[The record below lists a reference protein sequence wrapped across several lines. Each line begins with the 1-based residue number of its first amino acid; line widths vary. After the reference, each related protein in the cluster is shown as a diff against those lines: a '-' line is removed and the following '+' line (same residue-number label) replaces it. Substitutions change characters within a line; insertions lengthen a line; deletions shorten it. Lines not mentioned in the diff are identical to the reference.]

1 MKFWQALAVAVVLG
15 GTAPVAIA
23 QEPPETFDEPAVVE
37 EEPLF
42 FDVTLGPQLGA
53 YVPLGGGTTVVPL
66 VGFEATKY
74 VAWPLYLGASAY
86 AGPMVGVPG
95 VNLFAF
101 GGAKAG
107 LLVRVRQFSL
117 EPGVVVGAAFGGR
130 TPSAFSPAVLPD
142 LTVHWDLAE
151 DFTLRT
157 GLGYLFTP
165 SLAGMSGP
173 LARIGMS
180 F

>member
-1 MKFWQALAVAVVLG
+1 MTKLWHAATVMGMLALA
-15 GTAPVAIA
+15 APAALA
-23 QEPPETFDEPAVVE
+23 QVEEAPAVIE

-42 FDVTLGPQLGA
+42 FDVTVGPQLGV
-53 YVPLGGGTTVVPL
+53 YMPLGGGAPVVPL
-66 VGFEATKY
+66 VGAEATKY
-74 VAWPLYLGASAY
+74 VAWPLYLGAAAY
-86 AGPMVGVPG
+86 VGPMASGPR

-107 LLVRVRQFSL
+107 LLVRVREFSL
-117 EPGVVVGAAFGGR
+117 EPGVLVGAAHGGL
-130 TPSAFSPAVLPD
+130 TPSAFGPAVLPD
-142 LTVHWDLAE
+142 LTVHWDLTP

-173 LARIGMS
+173 IGRIGMS